1 MKDLYY
7 LVILINYTHII
18 LDKMSNIRILL
29 LKPIPVYLYC
39 PGPDCRRNENL
50 QDTRYW
56 SLIEQQIDFSFTF
69 SSVQSNSREP
79 EQNTI
84 LTFKDWVSLQQLIL
98 DVLVDPAVPGDGGDV
113 LHHQLPR
120 LRLPGPALPGQDDG
134 LVLPVVPQQVPGP
147 VSQGVTESK

>member
-1 MKDLYY
+1 MKTSKIQD
-7 LVILINYTHII
+7 IG
-18 LDKMSNIRILL
+18 LL
-29 LKPIPVYLYC
+29 LSSKLI
-39 PGPDCRRNENL
+39 
-50 QDTRYW
+50 
-56 SLIEQQIDFSFTF
+56 SLLLPA
-69 SSVQSNSREP
+69 QSNQTP
-79 EQNTI
+79 EQSRS
-84 LTFKDWVSLQQLIL
+84 LTFKDRVCLQKLVL